1 MKVSAIVSAYFC
13 ESYLEGRIANLIHQ
27 NLRPQIIVV
36 APIHSKEYDIADRL
50 LNPLA
55 GDLLIDAEPTITI
68 YEAWNIGAAAAQ
80 GEYLTNANADDRL
93 ARYGLER
100 LASTLDRHPQV
111 AVAYGDVDIVEDLS
125 GGFEY
130 AWRTG
135 YFRWAEGGLE
145 ELMKHCFLGPQPMW
159 RKSLHDKYG
168 PFDGSFQ
175 SAGDYEFW
183 LRLAAYNEAFYHVR
197 EVLGIYLRRPDQAE
211 VRFNAD
217 GTAGREIEI
226 ARKRYQ

>member
-145 ELMKHCFLGPQPMW
+145 ELMKHCFLGPQPIW

-197 EVLGIYLRRPDQAE
+197 EVLGIYLRRLDQAE
-211 VRFNAD
+211 VRFNAN